1 MAQRPIG
8 TPIIVGS
15 SNVPP
20 PRLASLRSPS
30 TGGPTSPSSLR
41 SPPPLRSSSSARSQ
55 RSLTS
60 PAKRRRTATASPE
73 PVPLPRLKNI
83 ADYTVMDTEEISKL
97 PIAYFCRDTRHGVPT
112 QAFIDRENEA
122 LRQLH
127 EAKQR
132 NSEDE
137 DEETAAPPVAK
148 KAKEAS
154 EAPSEPET
162 PRANKLAAQ
171 VRIVDGQVVI
181 DTDSL
186 VVNRSDM
193 AEGMD
198 EPLEL
203 VDESARPRFINSM
216 TYVKRRTTRRAWS
229 PEETNEF
236 YLMLRKFGSDF
247 EMIAAAMPDRNR
259 YDIRNKFKKE
269 ERKNPLRVT
278 DALLVRNSPSS
289 GPGFTV
295 QMESEHGWKFTQCF
309 GDKADLEDVT
319 EADIISTVEF
329 DHTGDYLATGDKGG
343 R

>member
-15 SNVPP
+15 SN
-20 PRLASLRSPS
+20 
-30 TGGPTSPSSLR
+30 
-41 SPPPLRSSSSARSQ
+41 
-55 RSLTS
+55 
-60 PAKRRRTATASPE
+60 

-289 GPGFTV
+289 GPG
-295 QMESEHGWKFTQCF
+295 EHGWKFTQCF

-343 R
+343 RVVLFERSDN